1 MDIDK
6 LMLNKTKYRNELIE
20 YIKSQTNSA
29 DHLIKLLKSRDY
41 IKLKKSNI
49 YDDRDNTNDFFIW
62 IANFRDEMNYKIC
75 KNKPIKPLQPSIY
88 HFRQIVSNLPAM
100 RHKFITSNPDIK
112 YYIIR
117 ITFKVANLNKSLM
130 FRDRYTK
137 KWQYRRR
144 IEYEENYGPGC
155 I

>member
-1 MDIDK
+1 
-6 LMLNKTKYRNELIE
+6 
-20 YIKSQTNSA
+20 
-29 DHLIKLLKSRDY
+29 
-41 IKLKKSNI
+41 
-49 YDDRDNTNDFFIW
+49 
-62 IANFRDEMNYKIC
+62 
-75 KNKPIKPLQPSIY
+75 
-88 HFRQIVSNLPAM
+88 M

-117 ITFKVANLNKSLM
+117 ITFKVANLNKPLM

-144 IEYEENYGPGC
+144 IEYEENYEPGC